1 MTGCTPTATASIL
14 SYWKYPACGE
24 GYRTY
29 TTESHN
35 IPCHFDFDE
44 TPFDWENILPSY
56 EPGNYTHAQAQAI
69 ATLMYACGV
78 ASETDY
84 ETESS
89 GTYTHENLKGL
100 IEHLG
105 INPYMVYLEREGF
118 SSSEWMALIKK
129 ELAAGRPILYGG
141 YNAYGGGH
149 SFVLD
154 GYDAEGTVHVNWGW
168 GGVSNGYFELL
179 SLDPYSMGIGGGTG
193 NGFAF
198 QQDMLCGLAPK
209 NVLAVPQSYFLL
221 DGSLSFDN
229 RKAYITNI
237 YNYGYDFIG
246 SIGVIA
252 EQNGIQHLLG
262 EGVISETVET
272 LYGYYSLEIPLGNLD
287 NLEEGTYTVYVASR
301 MAEEDTWS
309 KSRGPETGNPEYI
322 LTVGS
327 GPTYTFR
334 PARDTAFPTATLS
347 TDGPLYPDAY
357 ADVDIRIRN
366 ERTDN
371 EAFGE
376 LYLILSGPDIEQ
388 GFVYREQVLLAAGE
402 EQTLT
407 CDMQLPNATGTYTLT
422 PYWTSGEITEVV
434 GPGLDLNIQQ
444 GVSTDDI
451 ALRNC
456 ALDRTSYESGSW
468 ITCSGE
474 LYIEDRDADFF
485 SGELYF
491 GVFPTEGG
499 STLTGRII
507 PFTISQDSP
516 ATFSERLKVDL
527 QPGEY
532 QFVVM
537 NIRGTQKDLWN
548 APFSV
553 TEASGIG
560 SQRADAPYGKP
571 ALLSTPGAAV
581 LCVRYAGNVKTA
593 RLYNLA
599 GQSVGRPL
607 SPEHD
612 GDTYRIPVQGL
623 PEGDYI
629 LKLITE
635 DGRTETLKFVR

>member
-1 MTGCTPTATASIL
+1 
-14 SYWKYPACGE
+14 
-24 GYRTY
+24 
-29 TTESHN
+29 
-35 IPCHFDFDE
+35 
-44 TPFDWENILPSY
+44 
-56 EPGNYTHAQAQAI
+56 
-69 ATLMYACGV
+69 
-78 ASETDY
+78 
-84 ETESS
+84 
-89 GTYTHENLKGL
+89 
-100 IEHLG
+100 
-105 INPYMVYLEREGF
+105 
-118 SSSEWMALIKK
+118 
-129 ELAAGRPILYGG
+129 
-141 YNAYGGGH
+141 
-149 SFVLD
+149 
-154 GYDAEGTVHVNWGW
+154 
-168 GGVSNGYFELL
+168 
-179 SLDPYSMGIGGGTG
+179 
-193 NGFAF
+193 
-198 QQDMLCGLAPK
+198 MLCGLAPK

-301 MAEEDTWS
+301 MAEEDTCS

-623 PEGDYI
+623 PEGGYI

>member
-1 MTGCTPTATASIL
+1 
-14 SYWKYPACGE
+14 
-24 GYRTY
+24 
-29 TTESHN
+29 
-35 IPCHFDFDE
+35 
-44 TPFDWENILPSY
+44 
-56 EPGNYTHAQAQAI
+56 
-69 ATLMYACGV
+69 
-78 ASETDY
+78 
-84 ETESS
+84 
-89 GTYTHENLKGL
+89 
-100 IEHLG
+100 
-105 INPYMVYLEREGF
+105 
-118 SSSEWMALIKK
+118 
-129 ELAAGRPILYGG
+129 
-141 YNAYGGGH
+141 
-149 SFVLD
+149 
-154 GYDAEGTVHVNWGW
+154 
-168 GGVSNGYFELL
+168 
-179 SLDPYSMGIGGGTG
+179 
-193 NGFAF
+193 
-198 QQDMLCGLAPK
+198 MLCGLAPK

-599 GQSVGRPL
+599 GQSVGGPFRRNMTVTLTAFPYKDCPKVATSSSSL
-607 SPEHD
+607 RKTEERRRSNSYDNRKRTTSRWKKGKEPSKP
-612 GDTYRIPVQGL
+612 GGPVA
-623 PEGDYI
+623 PWP
-629 LKLITE
+629 
-635 DGRTETLKFVR
+635 RA